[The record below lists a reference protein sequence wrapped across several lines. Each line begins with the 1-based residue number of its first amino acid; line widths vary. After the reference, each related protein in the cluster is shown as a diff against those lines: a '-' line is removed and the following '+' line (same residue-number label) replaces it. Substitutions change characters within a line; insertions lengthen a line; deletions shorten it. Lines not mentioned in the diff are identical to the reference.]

1 MSLPQRRKALYR
13 VEHSGDAPRWFHYSQ
28 KNDAVVLRSLRQAKP
43 NNDIEWEQQRY
54 RLPEDL
60 ARLNSELSGA
70 KEFPL
75 PSGLSIEHPNKWLEV
90 FESLDSAVDTIPVTK
105 GRNEPEV
112 DPAIGATQTDRIPQT
127 RWRRLYQTLR
137 DFGTL
142 GLQKQMVEDL
152 VNTRSSKKLQYIFS
166 DSVSHFSRRYK
177 DTRAFRG
184 GQSASLQGYRDATEQ
199 FARCVAARLECGAV
213 QVIPGPSLP
222 TVPHRQLEFV
232 DYEISPFRTP
242 GGAEFEDGTSGRG
255 SGAGGVDLILVDDA
269 GALVIGEIK
278 APRDSTT
285 FLAFVQA
292 LTYAAELTTRS
303 QAERLRRWYP
313 KLANLTLGEDGCQCD
328 IVLIYKDGDAPQ
340 LLDQTRALASL
351 LVVPGT
357 AIGRKVRR
365 VDFVKASLSEG
376 GGLHLECVDSVG

>member
-213 QVIPGPSLP
+213 QVIR
-222 TVPHRQLEFV
+222 VHYFQ
-232 DYEISPFRTP
+232 PFRTGSWNLSITRLARSARP
-242 GGAEFEDGTSGRG
+242 AGRSSRTGRQDEAAVQVVSIGSWSMTLERCIARSKHRGT
-255 SGAGGVDLILVDDA
+255 
-269 GALVIGEIK
+269 
-278 APRDSTT
+278 APRSSRL
-285 FLAFVQA
+285 FRRLP
-292 LTYAAELTTRS
+292 TRQS
-303 QAERLRRWYP
+303 
-313 KLANLTLGEDGCQCD
+313 
-328 IVLIYKDGDAPQ
+328 
-340 LLDQTRALASL
+340 
-351 LVVPGT
+351 
-357 AIGRKVRR
+357 
-365 VDFVKASLSEG
+365 
-376 GGLHLECVDSVG
+376 